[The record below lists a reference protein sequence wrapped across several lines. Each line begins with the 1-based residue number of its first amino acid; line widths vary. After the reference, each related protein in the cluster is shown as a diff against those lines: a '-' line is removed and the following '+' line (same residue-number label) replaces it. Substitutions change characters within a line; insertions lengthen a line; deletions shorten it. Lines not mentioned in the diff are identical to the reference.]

1 MKLELRMVWG
11 VVSTKL
17 FSIIVLKAK
26 ITWNNKNI
34 MRTRRF
40 LLLNYQLL
48 CFSEHHNWKGKNY
61 PIQHPKDFLAE
72 QTYRGVRILYIWKG
86 SGSSTILFQVTFIN
100 LFNVFDFVEA

>member
-1 MKLELRMVWG
+1 MKLELGMVLG

-48 CFSEHHNWKGKNY
+48 CF
-61 PIQHPKDFLAE
+61 
-72 QTYRGVRILYIWKG
+72 
-86 SGSSTILFQVTFIN
+86 
-100 LFNVFDFVEA
+100 